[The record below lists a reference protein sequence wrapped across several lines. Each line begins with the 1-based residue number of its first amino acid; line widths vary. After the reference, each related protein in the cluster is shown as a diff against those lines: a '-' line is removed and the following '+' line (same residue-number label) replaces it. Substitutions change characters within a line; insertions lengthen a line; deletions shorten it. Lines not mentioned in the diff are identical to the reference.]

1 MTRTMKLYLHLTILL
16 SLFEFGYVAPAFGDA
31 FRVGTEE
38 TFDFSNVVHVG
49 NGKNVTVPFGYQ
61 THATVIV
68 GSVWGDD
75 ESKLLKIQVQNPSL
89 VSIPDGIVGTLIGAE
104 SPFYAWWSL
113 GQIKEVYFVASD
125 SLPMRN
131 FKKGICALFQYQL
144 LDGTYSEVDPSG
156 ECETKYIS
164 HSSTRYHKSKGNCH
178 YDAKRM
184 QRSEYGLRSNLKT
197 SRSTDFTVS
206 TDGALQKIKSQDY
219 VKYLLNAQDRF
230 GPYYESIMQMNA
242 QGSTQKTSTLEGSDI
257 EEIVKKLALEKET
270 LLTEEYKSPCKDNN
284 CDNIISVFKQ
294 LKNSLTNDNVGKEAS
309 ATAMVDLVQAA
320 RKAKKEDLVRI
331 LKAKSSND
339 MKGQIVDILGAAQTM
354 DSHQAAKSELLS
366 SSDDENMF
374 LAERYLQALAIGT
387 RPKKEIIADLLEMAL
402 KEHMNVKFYDS
413 LIQCMAAVTR
423 RYAQLEGNSY
433 ETEVVKKVVNFL
445 EEKIDECSRD
455 DCKLKFIRGLQNLK
469 CPRTVDRLIKLAQE
483 STKAVSVAAMKAL
496 RSFSVYLWND
506 EFRAK
511 FEDIFFQASKR
522 YDSSARTLALDILL
536 DLKPDQ
542 DELSHLVQ
550 FLKSKDKAYEVKQYL
565 LQKLRMA
572 AAQCSEFGAM
582 LKNIIEKDG
591 HLNNY
596 NTLAPKGLSTALSRK
611 FSTAPSFNA
620 SLTSL
625 QEMSG
630 GVLKRGIVDL
640 TLDVSDEKMSL
651 FTLGLYAG
659 GMSSF
664 VSSND
669 EEQVTDNNEEEDTTA
684 GMELSVQGVV
694 MRPLE
699 FFNGK
704 GELMGHVWSGTAS
717 EPTPAYQAITLLQD
731 NEERF
736 ASHNGVTLALS
747 STGAISIDLN
757 GQVTM
762 SLWGRNAQSK
772 VEQNTG
778 ISMTSRLSFDTS
790 FASVDVRFSSV
801 QAPQLHLSSA
811 LDFSGDPALCMQ
823 LVQPKSTLK
832 HRFVGTIDLI
842 GSKHQ
847 ASRKT
852 TKTFKLNGLTH
863 LLNRKNNDMC
873 NLISKS

>member
-1 MTRTMKLYLHLTILL
+1 M
-16 SLFEFGYVAPAFGDA
+16 
-31 FRVGTEE
+31 
-38 TFDFSNVVHVG
+38 FDFSNVVHVG
-49 NGKNVTVPFGYQ
+49 NVKNATIPFGYR

-75 ESKLLKIQVQNPSL
+75 ETKLLKIRVQNPSL
-89 VSIPDGIVGTLIGAE
+89 VSIPDDNVGTIHDVE
-104 SPFYAWWSL
+104 SPFYAWWNL
-113 GQIKEVYFVASD
+113 GHIRQVYFEATDTIPV
-125 SLPMRN
+125 RN

-144 LDGTYSEVDPSG
+144 LDGTYSEEDPSG
-156 ECETKYIS
+156 QCDTKYIS

-206 TDGALQKIKSQDY
+206 TDGALQKVRSQDY
-219 VKYLLNAQDRF
+219 VKYLLNAQQQF
-230 GPYYESIMQMNA
+230 GPYYESIMQMNVK
-242 QGSTQKTSTLEGSDI
+242 GSTQKTAVLKGLSI
-257 EEIVKKLALEKET
+257 EDVIKNLSLEKET
-270 LLTEEYKSPCKDNN
+270 LLTEDFKTPCKDKN
-284 CDNIISVFKQ
+284 CENIISVFKQ
-294 LKNSLTNDNVGKEAS
+294 HKISLTNVNVGKEAS
-309 ATAMVDLVQAA
+309 ATALVDMVQTA
-320 RKAKKEDLVRI
+320 RQAKKEDLIRI
-331 LKAKSSND
+331 VKAKSSND
-339 MKGQIVDILGAAQTM
+339 MKGQIVDLLGAVQTVT
-354 DSHQAAKSELLS
+354 SHEVAKSEFLS
-366 SSDDENMF
+366 GSDDDENMF
-374 LAERYLQALAIGT
+374 FAERYLQALAIGT
-387 RPKKEIIADLLEMAL
+387 RPKEEIVKDLLAMAQT
-402 KEHMNVKFYDS
+402 EHRNVKLYDS
-413 LIQCMAAVTR
+413 LIQCLAAVTR

-433 ETEVVKKVVNFL
+433 ETEVVQKVVTFL
-445 EEKIDECSRD
+445 EEKLDECLKEE
-455 DCKLKFIRGLQNLK
+455 CKLKFIRGLQNLK
-469 CPRTVDRLIKLAQE
+469 CPRTLDRLLMLAQG

-496 RSFSVYLWND
+496 RSFSAYLWNN
-506 EFRAK
+506 ELRAK
-511 FEDIFFQASKR
+511 FEDIFFQVSKR

-536 DLKPDQ
+536 DLKPDH

-550 FLKSKDKAYEVKQYL
+550 FLKSSDKAHEVKQYL
-565 LQKLRMA
+565 LQKLRMVA
-572 AAQCSEFGAM
+572 EQCSEFAAM
-582 LKNIIEKDG
+582 LKSIIENDPL
-591 HLNNY
+591 LNNY
-596 NTLAPKGLSTALSRK
+596 NILAPRGLSTALNRK
-611 FSTAPSFNA
+611 FSTLPSFNA

-640 TLDVSDEKMSL
+640 TLDVDDEKTSL

-669 EEQVTDNNEEEDTTA
+669 EETGDSIEEEETTA
-684 GMELSVQGVV
+684 GMELSVQGIV

-736 ASHNGVTLALS
+736 ASHNGVTLALNAI
-747 STGAISIDLN
+747 GAISIDLN

-778 ISMTSRLSFDTS
+778 ISMTSRLSFDTP
-790 FASVDVRFSSV
+790 FALVDVLVTSV
-801 QAPQLHLSSA
+801 QSPQLHLTSA
-811 LDFSGDPALCMQ
+811 LDFSGDPTLCMQ
-823 LVQPKSTLK
+823 LVQPKSSLK
-832 HRFVGTIDLI
+832 QRFVRTIGLVGT
-842 GSKHQ
+842 KHQ
-847 ASRKT
+847 ATRKT
-852 TKTFKLNGLTH
+852 TKKFNVNGLTH
-863 LLNRKNNDMC
+863 ALNRKNNDMC